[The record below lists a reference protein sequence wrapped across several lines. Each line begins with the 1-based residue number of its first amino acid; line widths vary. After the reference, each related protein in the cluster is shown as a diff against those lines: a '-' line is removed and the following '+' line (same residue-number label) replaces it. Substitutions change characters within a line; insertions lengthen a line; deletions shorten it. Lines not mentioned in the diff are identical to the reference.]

1 MVPRD
6 GGDGSHGQAGTYI
19 AAMTET
25 NHDAIAREV
34 SRSKLA
40 MLMGSV
46 DTGKTTLAIESARLA
61 LGSGRTVALVD
72 ADVGNST
79 VGPPACV
86 GLKVLRTPEDI
97 EKVHTPDRLHFVGT
111 ITPARLVLQQVV
123 ATVAMVD
130 KARTLADLVI
140 LDTTAVVS
148 GVAGETLKYHKA
160 ELCRPDKVVALQR
173 GGEMEPVVGMLRRF
187 LGLEVTVAPT
197 DPNVM
202 PLSPDERAQRR
213 TDAFARAL
221 APPLDRW
228 KVRPTVFAPT
238 LPMGLNLGRLDEVLV
253 GVQDEGGGC
262 LGLGIL
268 SNEEDGLRVM
278 TNTGEGMKGLRLGS
292 MRLNPETL
300 ESSVISLREVM
311 FGV

>member
-1 MVPRD
+1 MR
-6 GGDGSHGQAGTYI
+6 GADGSRGPPATYI
-19 AAMTET
+19 AEMTDT
-25 NHDAIAREV
+25 THDAIAREV
-34 SRSKLA
+34 SRSGMA

-46 DTGKTTLAIESARLA
+46 DTGKTTLALQSARLA
-61 LGSGRTVALVD
+61 IGAGRTVALVD

-86 GLKVLRTPEDI
+86 GLKVLRTLEDI
-97 EKVHTPDRLHFVGT
+97 DNVHTPDGLHFVGT

-123 ATVAMVD
+123 ATVAMVA
-130 KARTLADLVI
+130 KARSLADLVI

-197 DPNVM
+197 DPNLI

-221 APPLDRW
+221 APPLERW

-292 MRLNPETL
+292 MRLDPITL
-300 ESSVISLREVM
+300 ASSVISLREVM

>member
-1 MVPRD
+1 MSETGHD
-6 GGDGSHGQAGTYI
+6 G
-19 AAMTET
+19 
-25 NHDAIAREV
+25 IAREV
-34 SRSKLA
+34 SRAKVA
-40 MLMGSV
+40 MLVGSV
-46 DTGKTTLAIESARLA
+46 DTGKTTLAVNAARLA
-61 LGSGRTVALVD
+61 LGAGRTVAIVD

-79 VGPPACV
+79 IGPPACV
-86 GLKVLRTPEDI
+86 GLKVLRAPEDLDDI
-97 EKVHTPDRLHFVGT
+97 GTPDRLHFVGT

-123 ATVAMVD
+123 ATAAMVD
-130 KARTLADLVI
+130 QARMVADLVI
-140 LDTTAVVS
+140 IDTTPVVS

-160 ELCRPDKVVALQR
+160 ELCRPDKVIALQR

-187 LGLEVTVAPT
+187 LGLEVTVTPADT
-197 DPNVM
+197 NVI
-202 PLSPDERAQRR
+202 PLSPDARAQKR
-213 TDAFARAL
+213 TEAFARAL

-238 LPMGLNLGRLDEVLV
+238 LPMGLNLGRLDHVLV

-292 MRLNPETL
+292 MKLDPVTL
-300 ESSVISLREVM
+300 EGSVISLREVM
-311 FGV
+311 FGI

>member
-1 MVPRD
+1 MSETSHD
-6 GGDGSHGQAGTYI
+6 GV
-19 AAMTET
+19 
-25 NHDAIAREV
+25 AREV
-34 SRSKLA
+34 SRANVA

-46 DTGKTTLAIESARLA
+46 DTGKTTLALQAARLA
-61 LGSGRTVALVD
+61 IGAGRTVAIVD

-86 GLKVLRTPEDI
+86 GLKVIRSAEDLDDV
-97 EKVHTPDRLHFVGT
+97 ETPDRLHFVGT
-111 ITPARLVLQQVV
+111 ISPARLVLQQVV
-123 ATVAMVD
+123 ATAAMVAV
-130 KARTLADLVI
+130 ARGMADLVI

-187 LGLEVTVAPT
+187 LGMEVTVTPA

-202 PLSPDERAQRR
+202 PISPDERAQRR
-213 TDAFARAL
+213 TEAFARAL

-238 LPMGLNLGRLDEVLV
+238 LPMGLNLGRLDDVLV
-253 GVQDEGGGC
+253 GVQDEDGGC

-268 SNEEDGLRVM
+268 GNEDDGLRVM

-292 MRLNPETL
+292 MRLDPVTL
-300 ESSVISLREVM
+300 EASVISLREVM
-311 FGV
+311 FGI

>member
-1 MVPRD
+1 
-6 GGDGSHGQAGTYI
+6 
-19 AAMTET
+19 MTDT
-25 NHDAIAREV
+25 THDAIAREV
-34 SRSKLA
+34 SRSGLA

-46 DTGKTTLAIESARLA
+46 DTGKTTLALQSARLA
-61 LGSGRTVALVD
+61 IGAGRTVALVD

-86 GLKVLRTPEDI
+86 GLKVLRTLEDI
-97 EKVHTPDRLHFVGT
+97 EDVHTPDRLHFVGT

-130 KARTLADLVI
+130 KARALADLVI

-197 DPNVM
+197 DPNLI

-221 APPLDRW
+221 APPLERW

-292 MRLNPETL
+292 MRLDPVTL

>member
-1 MVPRD
+1 
-6 GGDGSHGQAGTYI
+6 
-19 AAMTET
+19 MTET
-25 NHDAIAREV
+25 SHDAIAREV
-34 SRSKLA
+34 SRAKVA

-46 DTGKTTLAIESARLA
+46 DTGKTTLAILAARLA
-61 LGSGRTVALVD
+61 IGSGRTVALVD

-86 GLKVLRTPEDI
+86 GLKVLRTADDI
-97 EKVHTPDRLHFVGT
+97 DEVSYPDRLHFVGT

-123 ATVAMVD
+123 ATAAMVD
-130 KARTLADLVI
+130 QARRLADLVI

-197 DPNVM
+197 DPNLI
-202 PLSPDERAQRR
+202 PLSPDARAQKRKESF
-213 TDAFARAL
+213 TRAL
-221 APPLDRW
+221 APPLERW

-238 LPMGLNLGRLDEVLV
+238 LPMGLNLGRLDHVLV

-268 SNEEDGLRVM
+268 SNEDDGLRVM

-292 MRLNPETL
+292 MRLDPDTMNST
-300 ESSVISLREVM
+300 VISLREVM
-311 FGV
+311 FGI

>member
-1 MVPRD
+1 
-6 GGDGSHGQAGTYI
+6 
-19 AAMTET
+19 
-25 NHDAIAREV
+25 
-34 SRSKLA
+34 

-46 DTGKTTLAIESARLA
+46 DTGKTTLALNAARLA
-61 LGSGRTVALVD
+61 LNAGRTVAIVD

-79 VGPPACV
+79 IGPPACV
-86 GLKVLRTPEDI
+86 GLKVLRDI
-97 EKVHTPDRLHFVGT
+97 SDIDDVDKPDRLHFVGT

-123 ATVAMVD
+123 ATAAMVD
-130 KARTLADLVI
+130 QAREMADLVI

-160 ELCRPDKVVALQR
+160 ELCRPDKVIALQR
-173 GGEMEPVVGMLRRF
+173 GGELEPVVGMLRRF
-187 LGLEVTVAPT
+187 LGLEVTVTPA

-202 PLSPDERAQRR
+202 PLSPDARAQKR
-213 TDAFARAL
+213 TEAFAKAL

-238 LPMGLNLGRLDEVLV
+238 LPMGLNLGRLDHVLV

-268 SNEEDGLRVM
+268 TNEEDGLRVM

-292 MRLNPETL
+292 MKLDPGTL

-311 FGV
+311 FGI

>member
-1 MVPRD
+1 
-6 GGDGSHGQAGTYI
+6 
-19 AAMTET
+19 MTET
-25 NHDAIAREV
+25 SHDAIAREV
-34 SRSKLA
+34 SRSELA

-46 DTGKTTLAIESARLA
+46 DTGKTTLALQSARLA
-61 LGSGRTVALVD
+61 LGAGRTVALVD

-86 GLKVLRTPEDI
+86 GLKVLRNLGDI
-97 EKVHTPDRLHFVGT
+97 EKVHIPDRLHFVGT

-130 KARTLADLVI
+130 KARELADLVI

-202 PLSPDERAQRR
+202 PLSPDERARRR
-213 TDAFARAL
+213 TEAFARAL

-268 SNEEDGLRVM
+268 SYEEDGLRVM

-300 ESSVISLREVM
+300 ASSVISLREVM

>member
-1 MVPRD
+1 VVRD
-6 GGDGSHGQAGTYI
+6 ADGSRGRPATYI
-19 AAMTET
+19 AEMTDT
-25 NHDAIAREV
+25 THDAIAREV
-34 SRSKLA
+34 SRSGLA

-46 DTGKTTLAIESARLA
+46 DTGKTTLALQSARLA
-61 LGSGRTVALVD
+61 IGAGRTVALVD

-86 GLKVLRTPEDI
+86 GLKVLRTLEDI
-97 EKVHTPDRLHFVGT
+97 DNVHTPDRLHFVGT

-130 KARTLADLVI
+130 KARALADLVI

-197 DPNVM
+197 DPNLI

-221 APPLDRW
+221 APPLERW

-292 MRLNPETL
+292 MRLDPITL

>member
-1 MVPRD
+1 MR
-6 GGDGSHGQAGTYI
+6 GADGSRGPPATYI
-19 AAMTET
+19 AEMTDT
-25 NHDAIAREV
+25 THDAIAREV
-34 SRSKLA
+34 SRSGLA

-46 DTGKTTLAIESARLA
+46 DTGKTTLALQSARLA
-61 LGSGRTVALVD
+61 IGAGRTVALVD

-86 GLKVLRTPEDI
+86 GLKVLRTLEDI
-97 EKVHTPDRLHFVGT
+97 DNVHTPDRLHFVGT

-130 KARTLADLVI
+130 KARALADLVI

-197 DPNVM
+197 DPNLI

-213 TDAFARAL
+213 SDAFARAL
-221 APPLDRW
+221 APPLERW

-268 SNEEDGLRVM
+268 SNEDDGLRVM

-292 MRLNPETL
+292 MRLDPITL